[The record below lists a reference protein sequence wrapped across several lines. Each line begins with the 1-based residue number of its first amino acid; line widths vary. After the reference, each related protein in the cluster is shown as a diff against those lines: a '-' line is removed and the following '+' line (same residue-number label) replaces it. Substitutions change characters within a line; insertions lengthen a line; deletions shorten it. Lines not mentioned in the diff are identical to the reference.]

1 MRIRLSFIF
10 LLILVLL
17 ITLIF
22 YKSLFE
28 EKNYIPKN
36 INNKIENILIKEFNT
51 DNNFLLKNLFDEKE
65 ELMAINIWASWCLP
79 CREEH
84 QYIKKLSRIDN
95 LKLVGLNYKD
105 KTKNAQKF
113 LEDIGNPFDII
124 LSDTDGTKSIFLGA
138 YGVPETLIL
147 DSELKILKK
156 YIGPI
161 DSKKFKEILK
171 ILRDEKN

>member
-1 MRIRLSFIF
+1 MRLRLPFIF
-10 LLILVLL
+10 LFILVLF
-17 ITLIF
+17 IVVIF
-22 YKSLFE
+22 YQSLFE

-51 DNNFLLKNLFDEKE
+51 NNNFFLKNLFEDKN
-65 ELMAINIWASWCLP
+65 LIVINIWASWCMP
-79 CREEH
+79 CRQEH
-84 QYIKKLSRIDN
+84 EHIKNLSDIDN

-105 KTKNAQKF
+105 KTKNAGKF
-113 LEDIGNPFDII
+113 LKEFGNPYDII

-147 DSELKILKK
+147 DRELKILKK

-161 DSKKFKEILK
+161 NSQIVGEI
-171 ILRDEKN
+171 KNLAN

>member
-84 QYIKKLSRIDN
+84 QHIKKLSRIHN

-113 LEDIGNPFDII
+113 LEDFGNPFDII

-161 DSKKFKEILK
+161 DSNIVGEI
-171 ILRDEKN
+171 KNLAN

>member
-84 QYIKKLSRIDN
+84 QYIKNPSRIDN

-105 KTKNAQKF
+105 KTNNAQNF
-113 LEDIGNPFDII
+113 LKEFGNPFDVI
-124 LSDTDGTKSIFLGA
+124 LSDLDGTKSIFLGA

-147 DSELKILKK
+147 DNELTIIKK

-161 DSKKFKEILK
+161 NAK
-171 ILRDEKN
+171 ILDEIKNLVK

>member
-84 QYIKKLSRIDN
+84 KYIQNLSRIDN

-113 LEDIGNPFDII
+113 LEDFGNPFDII

-161 DSKKFKEILK
+161 NSKQVSEI
-171 ILRDEKN
+171 KNLVKSL

>member
-1 MRIRLSFIF
+1 MKFRLYFIVLFILVSFIA
-10 LLILVLL
+10 V
-17 ITLIF
+17 IF

-28 EKNYIPKN
+28 DKNYIPKN

-51 DNNFLLKNLFDEKE
+51 DNDIFLKSLSEEKKI
-65 ELMAINIWASWCLP
+65 MVINIWASWCLP
-79 CREEH
+79 CRQEH
-84 QYIKKLSRIDN
+84 KHIKNLSEINN

-105 KTKNAQKF
+105 KTKNAQNFLKKF
-113 LEDIGNPFDII
+113 GDPFDII

-147 DSELKILKK
+147 DKELKILRK

-161 DSKKFKEILK
+161 DSNIVVEI
-171 ILRDEKN
+171 KNLAK

>member
-79 CREEH
+79 CRDEH
-84 QYIKKLSRIDN
+84 SLLIN
-95 LKLVGLNYKD
+95 LNNYDQLEIIGLNYKD
-105 KTKNAQKF
+105 DLSNAKKF
-113 LEDIGNPFDII
+113 INELGNPYRKI
-124 LSDTDGTKSIFLGA
+124 LLDRDGTKAIEWGA
-138 YGVPETLIL
+138 FGVPETFLIYKG
-147 DSELKILKK
+147 KI
-156 YIGPI
+156 I
-161 DSKKFKEILK
+161 KKFILCHHK
-171 ILRDEKN
+171 

>member
-28 EKNYIPKN
+28 ENNYIPKN
-36 INNKIENILIKEFNT
+36 INNKIENIQIKEFNT
-51 DNNFLLKNLFDEKE
+51 DNIFFLKNLFEEKE
-65 ELMAINIWASWCLP
+65 LMVINIWASWCLP

-84 QYIKKLSRIDN
+84 KYIQKLSRIDN

-105 KTKNAQKF
+105 EIKNAQKF

-161 DSKKFKEILK
+161 DSKIVGEI
-171 ILRDEKN
+171 KNLAN

>member
-84 QYIKKLSRIDN
+84 QHIKKLSRIDN

-105 KTKNAQKF
+105 KIQNAENF
-113 LEDIGNPFDII
+113 LKEFGNPYDTI
-124 LSDTDGTKSIFLGA
+124 LSDADGTKSIFLGA
-138 YGVPETLIL
+138 YGVPETLII
-147 DSELKILKK
+147 DRELKILKK

-161 DSKKFKEILK
+161 NSQIVGEI
-171 ILRDEKN
+171 KNLAN

>member
-113 LEDIGNPFDII
+113 LEDFGNPFDII

-161 DSKKFKEILK
+161 DSNIVGEI
-171 ILRDEKN
+171 KNLAN

>member
-1 MRIRLSFIF
+1 
-10 LLILVLL
+10 
-17 ITLIF
+17 
-22 YKSLFE
+22 
-28 EKNYIPKN
+28 
-36 INNKIENILIKEFNT
+36 
-51 DNNFLLKNLFDEKE
+51 
-65 ELMAINIWASWCLP
+65 MAINIWASWCLP

-161 DSKKFKEILK
+161 DSNIVGEI
-171 ILRDEKN
+171 KNLAN

>member
-17 ITLIF
+17 IMLIF

-28 EKNYIPKN
+28 KKNYIPKN

-51 DNNFLLKNLFDEKE
+51 DNNFFLKNLFEEKE

-84 QYIKKLSRIDN
+84 RYIQKLSRIDN

-105 KTKNAQKF
+105 KKNNAQKF
-113 LEDIGNPFDII
+113 LNDLGDPFDVI
-124 LSDTDGTKSIFLGA
+124 LIDVDGTKSIFLGA
-138 YGVPETLIL
+138 YGVPETFVIDKKLN
-147 DSELKILKK
+147 ILKK

-161 DSKKFKEILK
+161 NSEIVKEIQTL
-171 ILRDEKN
+171 NN

>member
-1 MRIRLSFIF
+1 MKLRLSFIF
-10 LLILVLL
+10 LFILVSL
-17 ITLIF
+17 ISVVF

-28 EKNYIPKN
+28 DKNYIPKN
-36 INNKIENILIKEFNT
+36 INNKIDNISVKEFNT

-105 KTKNAQKF
+105 EIKNAQKF
-113 LEDIGNPFDII
+113 LEDGGNPFDII

-161 DSKKFKEILK
+161 DSNIVGEI
-171 ILRDEKN
+171 KNLAN

>member
-84 QYIKKLSRIDN
+84 QHIKKLSRIDN

-113 LEDIGNPFDII
+113 LEDFGNPFDII

-161 DSKKFKEILK
+161 DSKIVDEI
-171 ILRDEKN
+171 KNLAN

>member
-28 EKNYIPKN
+28 KKNYIPKN

-161 DSKKFKEILK
+161 DSNIVGEI
-171 ILRDEKN
+171 KNLAN